1 MTWVSATGAVH
12 TGTRPAIAG
21 PHRTSK
27 AAANQDDHDL
37 GDPVATPRR
46 ARRAPRGAG
55 TREDVMRCDENPGR
69 REDEPVSSSAF
80 GNSQERW

>member
-12 TGTRPAIAG
+12 TGTRPAIAS

-27 AAANQDDHDL
+27 AVANQDDHDL

-46 ARRAPRGAG
+46 APPGAPRS
-55 TREDVMRCDENPGR
+55 RHP
-69 REDEPVSSSAF
+69 
-80 GNSQERW
+80 